1 MNYNKEKRK
10 FRVSQINK
18 SLRLLKLSRG
28 IYALISA
35 LNSLDGIA
43 LKFIIILLGFQYDI
57 YMKLREVSYDN
68 TYLARVEMCKN
79 QIEVTLLALGE

>member
-1 MNYNKEKRK
+1 MNYKQEKRK
-10 FRVSQINK
+10 FRVSQISK

-28 IYALISA
+28 IYVLISA

-68 TYLARVEMCKN
+68 TYLVRAEICRN

>member
-1 MNYNKEKRK
+1 MNYKREKRK

-28 IYALISA
+28 IYVLISA

-57 YMKLREVSYDN
+57 YVKLREVSYDN
-68 TYLARVEMCKN
+68 SYLSRAEMCKN

>member
-1 MNYNKEKRK
+1 MDYKQEKRK
-10 FRVSQINK
+10 FKNNQINK

-28 IYALISA
+28 IYVLISA

-57 YMKLREVSYDN
+57 YVKLREVSYDN
-68 TYLARVEMCKN
+68 SYLARAEMCKN